1 MTRVLA
7 LARRDLS
14 AGKTRAIKYTAAH
27 GLSHDQE
34 RDIQNLLI
42 AQAVWSQQLRL
53 HEVPSHTLAAV
64 TAIVS
69 GDTGAAP
76 SSPAVIRQ
84 TPNALAD
91 WGAKQVTVAGQAA
104 STALTPNWLS
114 PYEWTLVAD
123 NGAIQHADTRSIA
136 ELINRRVGEVRMLV
150 PIPPQGSTH
159 RTCGSR
165 RAPTSSSDQSPL
177 LRWQRRGQ
185 CQRSALPG
193 TTAR

>member
-7 LARRDLS
+7 LARRDLG
-14 AGKTRAIKYTAAH
+14 AGKTRVIKYTAAH

-34 RDIQNLLI
+34 RDIQNLLT

-64 TAIVS
+64 TAIVC

-84 TPNALAD
+84 TQNALAD
-91 WGAKQVTVAGQAA
+91 WGAKQVNVAGQAA

-114 PYEWTLVAD
+114 P
-123 NGAIQHADTRSIA
+123 Q
-136 ELINRRVGEVRMLV
+136 
-150 PIPPQGSTH
+150 
-159 RTCGSR
+159 SR
-165 RAPTSSSDQSPL
+165 H
-177 LRWQRRGQ
+177 W
-185 CQRSALPG
+185 
-193 TTAR
+193 